1 VTFVVDGTVAA
12 LVAIIVQFL
21 LKPLIEIWLSPAA
34 PRHDTT
40 IRAAALLLGVL
51 LLAVETLIG
60 GPWPATGQA
69 WLLLI
74 GGGALSG
81 LASIGGYHALTGS
94 ASPTVTSSV
103 VTGEMPTGAANS
115 ALNMPERLT
124 FSPSPLHQAAGIAGT
139 WDFSPANARDNAAVP
154 RTLTEAANAGR
165 QGVPASLVP
174 ESERTAVTPPAAT
187 PPQSPTPGPAAD
199 AAKPA
204 Q

>member
-1 VTFVVDGTVAA
+1 MTFVVDGTVAA

-21 LKPLIEIWLSPAA
+21 LKPLIEIWLSPDA

-40 IRAAALLLGVL
+40 VRAAALLLGVL

-94 ASPTVTSSV
+94 ASPTVTASV

-115 ALNMPERLT
+115 ALNLPERLT
-124 FSPSPLHQAAGIAGT
+124 FSPSPLHQSAGVAGT
-139 WDFSPANARDNAAVP
+139 YTFPPVGTNARD
-154 RTLTEAANAGR
+154 TLTEAANAGR
-165 QGVPASLVP
+165 QGMPASLVP
-174 ESERTAVTPPAAT
+174 ESERTATIPPTGT
-187 PPQSPTPGPAAD
+187 PPQSPAPGPAAD
-199 AAKPA
+199 AAPPA
-204 Q
+204 TP